1 MYIIYIK
8 KKNHLWFC
16 NLSLGC
22 VLYAAPEDC
31 WEWLMWRVLTYRVW
45 LHLLQMLLTTQKLLA
60 KQSCTSLLRSS
71 GKPHLIIISLYGD
84 ELYMQRVLR
93 VKVSTTYLSKAF
105 PKSTFGT
112 EDYSLKN
119 KTKQKQKTMQA
130 KSWIIIVA
138 GHLWS
143 TYYRPDIILINSF
156 N

>member
-1 MYIIYIK
+1 MWCTLFTLK
-8 KKNHLWFC
+8 KK
-16 NLSLGC
+16 SLV
-22 VLYAAPEDC
+22 VLQFVTGLCAICCP
-31 WEWLMWRVLTYRVW
+31 RR
-45 LHLLQMLLTTQKLLA
+45 LLGMIDVTCLNIQGMTPSFANASDHSETLA

-93 VKVSTTYLSKAF
+93 VKVSTTYPSKAF
-105 PKSTFGT
+105 PKSTFGA

-119 KTKQKQKTMQA
+119 KTKQKTMQA
-130 KSWIIIVA
+130 KSWIIMVA